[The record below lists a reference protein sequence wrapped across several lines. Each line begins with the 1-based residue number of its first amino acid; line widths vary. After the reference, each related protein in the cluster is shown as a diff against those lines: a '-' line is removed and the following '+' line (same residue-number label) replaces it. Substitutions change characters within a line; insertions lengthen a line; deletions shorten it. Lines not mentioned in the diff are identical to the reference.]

1 MEAMAIA
8 AAVAITPRS
17 TPLDIH
23 TDSMA
28 ALNMMCHVAAPAP
41 SRELNNSPDAF
52 LWLHIRQW
60 MQSRSAPI
68 TVHWVQGHSGVAGN
82 EKANQL
88 AVSAHGDPRVTWWT
102 TCMPPPR
109 DAPF

>member
-1 MEAMAIA
+1 MGSTRMEAMAIA
-8 AAVAITPRS
+8 AAVAITPPS

-23 TDSMA
+23 TDSKA

-60 MQSRSAPI
+60 VQSRSAPI
-68 TVHWVQGHSGVAGN
+68 TVHWAQGHSGAAGN
-82 EKANQL
+82 ERTNQL
-88 AVSAHGDPRVTWWT
+88 AASAHGDTMVT
-102 TCMPPPR
+102 R
-109 DAPF
+109 